1 MAERSHCWTERRLIS
16 LTLVYLS
23 IYLSY
28 LSIYLSIHLS
38 IYPSIHL
45 FLPLSIYR
53 SIDRSIDLSIYR
65 SIDLS
70 VLGGERC
77 KCKSLGRLCL
87 GPPFKG
93 GGGPPPT
100 LRFPPGPPLK
110 PGLQHRRTTRKRQ
123 QPHMHFHPPRLHT
136 SPPQPKSRPALKLDN
151 VRLLKN
157 FVSFTLTTAMNNVVA
172 RTLRRTALQ

>member
-1 MAERSHCWTERRLIS
+1 MRCKKHQSHQTKDQAIQAFAEHRVSNDYNAYWDGQDEPNIWIHLKSRK
-16 LTLVYLS
+16 VAV
-23 IYLSY
+23 SY
-28 LSIYLSIHLS
+28 LSSPLRSKYEGASGASARVWAGYVSVRLS
-38 IYPSIHL
+38 
-45 FLPLSIYR
+45 R
-53 SIDRSIDLSIYR
+53 
-65 SIDLS
+65 
-70 VLGGERC
+70 
-77 KCKSLGRLCL
+77 
-87 GPPFKG
+87 
-93 GGGPPPT
+93 GGPPPT

-136 SPPQPKSRPALKLDN
+136 SPPQPQPKSRPALKLDN

>member
-1 MAERSHCWTERRLIS
+1 MQSTHALTVALRAGDKSYMQYCQYKESCRLQLHVS
-16 LTLVYLS
+16 R
-23 IYLSY
+23 
-28 LSIYLSIHLS
+28 HLNPFHPA
-38 IYPSIHL
+38 YMHKKWC
-45 FLPLSIYR
+45 R
-53 SIDRSIDLSIYR
+53 KIDANRQWH
-65 SIDLS
+65 
-70 VLGGERC
+70 GA
-77 KCKSLGRLCL
+77 
-87 GPPFKG
+87 
-93 GGGPPPT
+93 PPPT